1 MRLSYGVSEVC
12 QVHSA
17 LCLSVMT
24 PNEEWLMLMLML
36 IRRIQVMMLEYGVEA
51 GSSSQTQEHNDL
63 TLEL

>member
-24 PNEEWLMLMLML
+24 PKEEWLMLML
-36 IRRIQVMMLEYGVEA
+36 IRRIK
-51 GSSSQTQEHNDL
+51 
-63 TLEL
+63 